1 METIAMTHHAAIRKQ
16 QRGIPEAVLA
26 CLIQFG
32 KASYDNRGGE
42 ILYFDKRAKQRCL
55 TSMGKEAYRKLDGH
69 FNVYAVRAL
78 GGALLTMGHRFK
90 RLPRS

>member
-1 METIAMTHHAAIRKQ
+1 MESITMTHHAAIRKQ
-16 QRGIPEAVLA
+16 QRGISEAALE

-32 KASYDNRGGE
+32 KVSYDNRGGE
-42 ILYFDKRAKQRCL
+42 ILYFDKRAKHRCL
-55 TSMGKEAYRKLDGH
+55 TSVGKEAYRKLDGH

-78 GGALLTMGHRFK
+78 DGSLLTIGHRFK